1 MTAKNYYGDV
11 TRLLRERRGESCHS
25 TSACVIQYLSGAHVI
40 SLVATG
46 IMRNPLFLYG
56 VVLLGMMTISAS
68 TVIMVAS
75 VASIQSEGNAMAD
88 IARAIPG
95 LTTLSG
101 MDR

>member
-1 MTAKNYYGDV
+1 M
-11 TRLLRERRGESCHS
+11 
-25 TSACVIQYLSGAHVI
+25 
-40 SLVATG
+40 VATG

-56 VVLLGMMTISAS
+56 VVLLGVMTISAS

>member
-1 MTAKNYYGDV
+1 MCLNL
-11 TRLLRERRGESCHS
+11 RL
-25 TSACVIQYLSGAHVI
+25 VGAHII

-46 IMRNPLFLYG
+46 TMRDLLFLYG
-56 VVLLGMMTISAS
+56 VVLLGMMTTSAS

-75 VASIQSEGNAMAD
+75 VASVQSEGNAIAD

-101 MDR
+101 KDRSIDSMGILQV